1 MSSGMYIQKPPTLA
15 QAANQVVNQV
25 FWGSM
30 LREFRAAHQ
39 DPILGGSPGAGIFVQ
54 QLDQVILDRMNSRG
68 DSPLVK
74 GLLKQLGARGGTQVR
89 PGQALSGI
97 SEK

>member
-1 MSSGMYIQKPPTLA
+1 MYIQNPSTLA

-30 LREFRAAHQ
+30 MREFRAAHQ
-39 DPILGGSPGAGIFVQ
+39 DPILGSCPGAGIFVQ
-54 QLDQVILDRMNSRG
+54 QLDQVILDRMNARG

-74 GLLKQLGARGGTQVR
+74 GLLRQLGAQGRTQIR
-89 PGQALSGI
+89 SGQVLSGK
-97 SEK
+97 SE